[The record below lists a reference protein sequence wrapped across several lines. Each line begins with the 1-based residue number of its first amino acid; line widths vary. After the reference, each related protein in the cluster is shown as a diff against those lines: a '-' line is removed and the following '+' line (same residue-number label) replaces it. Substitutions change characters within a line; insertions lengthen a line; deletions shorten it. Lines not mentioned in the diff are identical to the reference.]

1 LLLVVSA
8 ACWSDCWTFSCSE
21 MERLNQFMESFS
33 SLDILKLELKEE
45 LAVG

>member
-1 LLLVVSA
+1 
-8 ACWSDCWTFSCSE
+8 

-45 LAVG
+45 LAVGKGELTSGGRKQRLLD